1 METSKLIKEKANE
14 ILIANGLNFEIKK
27 VPLVGLLMGETIKTD
42 YFGLYN
48 EKANKIIHTVK
59 DGYTVSQ
66 NREVIQMVLMGME
79 NFGELSVYNAGA
91 INDGR
96 KIFIQLAIEGYS
108 KVGGDLIKK
117 YITVID
123 SNDGSTGL
131 SVGIGNLTM
140 SCKNQ
145 FWKFYKSGQMK
156 AKHTATIQEKIKEL
170 PILIKSAL
178 SENFKMI
185 EIFNKFQS
193 TPVTKKLANDMVK
206 TLIGFDRIMVESKEK
221 EVSTRSKNIMN
232 SLYKAIDI
240 EMSNKGENLWG
251 LFSGVTRWT
260 SHENSVPKRENGR
273 IESGMLGNNYRFNQ
287 KALEFALELV

>member
-1 METSKLIKEKANE
+1 MKTSESLKEKVNE
-14 ILIANGLNFEIKK
+14 ILVSNGLDFNITK
-27 VPLVGLLMGETIKTD
+27 VPLVALLADKTIKTD
-42 YFGLYN
+42 YFGLLN
-48 EKANKIIHTVK
+48 EKNGKIIHTVK

-66 NREVIQMVLMGME
+66 NKEIVEMILMGME

-108 KVGGDLIKK
+108 KVGNDLIKK

-140 SCKNQ
+140 SCQNQ

-156 AKHTATIQEKIKEL
+156 AKHTATIQEKIKTL

-206 TLIGFDRIMVESKEK
+206 TLIGFDRIMIESKEK

-240 EMSNKGENLWG
+240 EMSSKGENLWG

-260 SHENSVPKRENGR
+260 SHDNSVPKRENGR

-287 KALEFALELV
+287 KALEFAIELV